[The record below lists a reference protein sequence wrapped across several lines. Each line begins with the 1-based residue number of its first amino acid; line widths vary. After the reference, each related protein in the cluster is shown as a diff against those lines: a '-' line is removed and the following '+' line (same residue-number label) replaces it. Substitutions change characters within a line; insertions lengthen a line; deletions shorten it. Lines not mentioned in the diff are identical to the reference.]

1 MLNFEASSCKMT
13 IFTTIDIQ
21 AARKGF
27 IFFKFVQS
35 LTTLVIMHFCT
46 KLSTITSF
54 IITQK
59 VLSMS
64 TGCPFY
70 ANKRQLW
77 LQCKNCWGRFLQ
89 FVTRHPPPTHSEG
102 LLSFNEW
109 ALPSLGGS
117 KRGQSESKIPVL
129 SKKRSSNLQLET
141 WFQSLQ
147 NFFGFFLLF
156 WADME
161 KPHRAFSKRLQWI
174 PWDFENLLAGLSLKE
189 LPYHWVDRYQ
199 GGLV

>member
-21 AARKGF
+21 AARKSF

-70 ANKRQLW
+70 ANERQL
-77 LQCKNCWGRFLQ
+77 
-89 FVTRHPPPTHSEG
+89 
-102 LLSFNEW
+102 
-109 ALPSLGGS
+109 
-117 KRGQSESKIPVL
+117 
-129 SKKRSSNLQLET
+129 
-141 WFQSLQ
+141 
-147 NFFGFFLLF
+147 
-156 WADME
+156 
-161 KPHRAFSKRLQWI
+161 
-174 PWDFENLLAGLSLKE
+174 
-189 LPYHWVDRYQ
+189 
-199 GGLV
+199 